1 MNAVQRYI
9 CGRLAS
15 ALPVLFGVSL
25 LAFGLGQLS
34 PGDPAEIMLEGT
46 GMGMPSAEEVAALR
60 SYLGLDQ
67 PWYAQYGLWLRR
79 LLHGD
84 GGMSYHLG
92 MPVFTALQKR
102 VSSTES
108 SPNVGRRAWR
118 SDRMLPMMKAAPA
131 SSACH
136 HWRAWARCACRG
148 SGSSR
153 RSASRYRQ
161 RSSSR

>member
-84 GGMSYHLG
+84 GGMNLQ
-92 MPVFTALQKR
+92 TAIERLTVR
-102 VSSTES
+102 PGWNT
-108 SPNVGRRAWR
+108 
-118 SDRMLPMMKAAPA
+118 
-131 SSACH
+131 
-136 HWRAWARCACRG
+136 
-148 SGSSR
+148 
-153 RSASRYRQ
+153 RQ
-161 RSSSR
+161 RSTSGRR